1 MRKDTA
7 PYQLNFHPPGVEVH
21 CLYGA
26 NVNTVERF
34 DKSNTTRYKKIT
46 FSPFFCRLYYKPGTW
61 LSDYPTLVYGDGDG
75 TVNRRSL
82 EGCLHWQ
89 NLQKQK
95 VHSLLL
101 PKVDHMAIL
110 HDKNVLK
117 YITDLVN
124 NP

>member
-1 MRKDTA
+1 MRKDTIS
-7 PYQLNFHPPGVEVH
+7 YQLNFQPPGVEVH

-26 NVNTVERF
+26 NVNTVERYNRCYNLINF
-34 DKSNTTRYKKIT
+34 LSQ
-46 FSPFFCRLYYKPGTW
+46 FFFRLYYKPGTW
-61 LSDYPTLVYGDGDG
+61 LSDYPTLIYGDGDG

-95 VHSLLL
+95 IHGLAL
-101 PKVDHMAIL
+101 PKVDHMEIL

-117 YITDLVN
+117 YIADLVN